1 METLNL
7 PIFRHFEGSFAH
19 TEILEFLRVR
29 HVYIIS
35 LSTLKRMLMEKE
47 MRKRPLEV
55 VRNDTSY
62 ISEAVKDDLSGSG
75 ADIGYRRIHKALKS
89 KGYICRRDDLRQIVK
104 QLDPDSV
111 KLRARR
117 RLHRRRHVA
126 DNPNFVWHLDRHDKL
141 KPFCF
146 NIHGCIDGFSR
157 YIIWLD
163 VASSSKKKS

>member
-7 PIFRHFEGSFAH
+7 PIFRHFEGSFAY

-75 ADIGYRRIHKALKS
+75 
-89 KGYICRRDDLRQIVK
+89 V
-104 QLDPDSV
+104 
-111 KLRARR
+111 
-117 RLHRRRHVA
+117 RLQNMVT
-126 DNPNFVWHLDRHDKL
+126 
-141 KPFCF
+141 
-146 NIHGCIDGFSR
+146 
-157 YIIWLD
+157 
-163 VASSSKKKS
+163 